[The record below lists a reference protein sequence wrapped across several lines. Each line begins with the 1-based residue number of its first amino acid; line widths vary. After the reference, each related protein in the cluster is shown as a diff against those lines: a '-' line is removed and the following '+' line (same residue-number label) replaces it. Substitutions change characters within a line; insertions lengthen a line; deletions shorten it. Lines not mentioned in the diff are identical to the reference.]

1 MKKIAVK
8 TTSKNYPIYIGE
20 GLSKKFD
27 FDPFVNKREIFLI
40 IDKNVPKK
48 TIEDLKKNLKSSFP
62 KRIIEKKIF
71 ASEKN
76 KNLSY
81 VSKIYDFM
89 LNKKLGR
96 DCLVIGLGGGITC
109 DIAGFIS
116 ATYLRGVEFLLLPT
130 TLLAQVDAS
139 IGGKTGVNHKG
150 FKNMI
155 GAFYQPSLVI
165 VDSSTLKSLPKKEVL
180 CGLVEVIKH
189 GIILDNKFFTWIE
202 KNAIGLKK
210 LRISSIEF
218 AIKKSIEIKAQVV
231 SEDEKEKGLRAILN
245 FGHTF
250 GHAIETAGRNKLYTH
265 GEAVALGML
274 AASNLSENI
283 SDLSNLEIERI
294 KNLLVKLGI
303 RTSLKK
309 KIAAD
314 SLIKLMESDKKKDK
328 GIINFITIEKIG
340 RAKIQKVKDKKLISK
355 VINKTFSYS

>member
-8 TTSKNYPIYIGE
+8 TTSKNYEIFIGE
-20 GLSKKFD
+20 GLSRKFD
-27 FDPFVNKREIFLI
+27 FDPIAHKREIFLI
-40 IDKNVPKK
+40 IDKNVPEK

-62 KRIIEKKIF
+62 KRIVEKKIF

-76 KNLSY
+76 KNLTY

-109 DIAGFIS
+109 DVAGFIS

-189 GIILDNKFFTWIE
+189 GIILDNKFFSWIE
-202 KNAIGLKK
+202 KNAINLKK
-210 LRISSIEF
+210 LKISSIEY
-218 AIKKSIEIKAQVV
+218 AIKKSIEIKAKVV

-250 GHAIETAGRNKLYTH
+250 GHAIETAGENKLYTH

-283 SDLSNLEIERI
+283 SDLSNLEIARI

-309 KIAAD
+309 KIDAN

>member
-1 MKKIAVK
+1 MKKISVK
-8 TTSKNYPIYIGE
+8 TASRDYEICIG
-20 GLSKKFD
+20 GNLLIDFNFD
-27 FDPFVNKREIFLI
+27 SIVKEKEVFII

-48 TIEDLKKNLKSSFP
+48 AIEGLKKNLISSSP
-62 KRIIEKKIF
+62 KRIVEKKIF

-81 VSKIYDFM
+81 VAKIYDFM
-89 LNKKLGR
+89 LNNKLGR

-109 DIAGFIS
+109 DITGFIS
-116 ATYLRGVEFLLLPT
+116 ATYLRGVEFILLPT

-155 GAFYQPSLVI
+155 GAFYQPSLVV
-165 VDSSTLKSLPKKEVL
+165 VDSSSLKSLPKKEIL

-189 GIILDNKFFTWIE
+189 GIILDANFFSWIE
-202 KNAIGLKK
+202 KNALSLKK
-210 LRISSIEF
+210 IKTDAIEY
-218 AIKKSIEIKAQVV
+218 AIKKSIEIKAKVV
-231 SEDEKEKGLRAILN
+231 SKDEKESGLRAILN

-250 GHAIETAGRNKLYTH
+250 GHAIETAGENKLYTH

-274 AASNLSENI
+274 AASVLSENI
-283 SDLSNLEIERI
+283 SGLNAHESERI
-294 KNLLVKLGI
+294 KNLLIKLGI

-309 KIAAD
+309 KIET
-314 SLIKLMESDKKKDK
+314 SSFIKFLESDKKKDK

-340 RAKIQKVKDKKLISK
+340 RAKIHKVKNKELLSK
-355 VINKTFSYS
+355 VIDNTFSYS

>member
-1 MKKIAVK
+1 MKKITVK
-8 TTSKNYPIYIGE
+8 TSSKNYQIYIGE
-20 GLSKKFD
+20 GLSRKFD
-27 FDPFVNKREIFLI
+27 FDPFVYKKEIFLI
-40 IDKNVPKK
+40 IDKNVPEK
-48 TIEDLKKNLKSSFP
+48 TIEDLKNNLKSSFP

-76 KNLSY
+76 KNLTY

-89 LNKKLGR
+89 LKKKLGR
-96 DCLVIGLGGGITC
+96 DCLVIGVGGGITC

-165 VDSSTLKSLPKKEVL
+165 VDSSTLKSLPKKEIL
-180 CGLVEVIKH
+180 SGLVEVIKH
-189 GIILDNKFFTWIE
+189 GIIIDNRFFSWIE

-210 LRISSIEF
+210 LKISSIEF
-218 AIKKSIEIKAQVV
+218 AIKKSIEIKAKVV
-231 SEDEKEKGLRAILN
+231 SKDEKEKGLRAILN

-250 GHAIETAGRNKLYTH
+250 GHAIETAGENKLYTH

-283 SDLSNLEIERI
+283 SDLSRLEIERI

-309 KIAAD
+309 RIDAD
-314 SLIKLMESDKKKDK
+314 FLIKLMESDKKKDK

-340 RAKIQKVKDKKLISK
+340 KAKIQKVKEKKIISK

>member
-1 MKKIAVK
+1 MKKISIK
-8 TTSKNYPIYIGE
+8 TTSKNYQICIGE
-20 GLSKKFD
+20 GLARNFNFD
-27 FDPFVNKREIFLI
+27 SIAHKREIFI
-40 IDKNVPKK
+40 IVDKNVPKK
-48 TIEDLKKNLKSSFP
+48 TIEGLKKNLSSSFP
-62 KRIIEKKIF
+62 KRIIEKRIF

-76 KNLSY
+76 KNLIY
-81 VSKIYDFM
+81 VSKIYDSM

-96 DCLVIGLGGGITC
+96 DCLVIGVGGGITC
-109 DIAGFIS
+109 DIAGFVS

-180 CGLVEVIKH
+180 SGLVEVIKH
-189 GIILDNKFFTWIE
+189 GVILDNKFFSWIE
-202 KNAIGLKK
+202 KNALNLKK
-210 LRISSIEF
+210 LKISSIES
-218 AIKKSIEIKAQVV
+218 AIKKSIEIKAKVV
-231 SEDEKEKGLRAILN
+231 SKDEKEKGLRAILN

-250 GHAIETAGRNKLYTH
+250 GHAIETAGENKLYTH

-283 SDLSNLEIERI
+283 SNLSNIEIKRI

-309 KIAAD
+309 KIETN

-328 GIINFITIEKIG
+328 GIINFIIIDKIG

>member
-8 TTSKNYPIYIGE
+8 TTSKNYEIFIGE
-20 GLSKKFD
+20 GLSRKFD
-27 FDPFVNKREIFLI
+27 FDSIVHKREIFLI
-40 IDKNVPKK
+40 TDKNVPKRI
-48 TIEDLKKNLKSSFP
+48 IEDLKKNLESSFP

-76 KNLSY
+76 KNLAY

-89 LNKKLGR
+89 LNKKLAR
-96 DCLVIGLGGGITC
+96 DCLVIGIGGGITC
-109 DIAGFIS
+109 DIAGFVS
-116 ATYLRGVEFLLLPT
+116 ATFLRGVEFLLLPT

-155 GAFYQPSLVI
+155 GAFYQPSTVI

-189 GIILDNKFFTWIE
+189 GIILDNKFFSWIE
-202 KNAIGLKK
+202 KNTNDLKK
-210 LRISSIEF
+210 LKISAIEF
-218 AIKKSIEIKAQVV
+218 AIKKSIEIKAKVV

-250 GHAIETAGRNKLYTH
+250 GHAIETAGKNKLYSH

-283 SDLSNLEIERI
+283 SDLSNLEIARI
-294 KNLLVKLGI
+294 RNLLIRLGI

-309 KIAAD
+309 KIDANT
-314 SLIKLMESDKKKDK
+314 LIKFMESDKKKDK

-340 RAKIQKVKDKKLISK
+340 RAKIQRVKDKKLISK

>member
-1 MKKIAVK
+1 MKKVSIK
-8 TTSKNYPIYIGE
+8 TSSKNYQICIGE
-20 GLSKKFD
+20 GLSRSFNFD
-27 FDPFVNKREIFLI
+27 SFVNKREIFLI
-40 IDKNVPKK
+40 VDKNVPKK
-48 TIEDLKKNLKSSFP
+48 TIEGLKKNLISSSP
-62 KRIIEKKIF
+62 KRIIEKKLF
-71 ASEKN
+71 SSEKN
-76 KNLSY
+76 KNLDY

-96 DCLVIGLGGGITC
+96 DCLILGIGGGITC
-109 DIAGFIS
+109 DIAGFVS
-116 ATYLRGVEFLLLPT
+116 STYLRGVEFILLPT

-189 GIILDNKFFTWIE
+189 GIILDYKFFSWIE
-202 KNAIGLKK
+202 RNVISLKK
-210 LRISSIEF
+210 LKTKSIEY
-218 AIKKSIEIKAQVV
+218 AIKRSIEIKAKVV
-231 SEDEKEKGLRAILN
+231 SKDEKESGLRAILN

-250 GHAIETAGRNKLYTH
+250 GHAIETAGENKLYTH

-274 AASNLSENI
+274 AASNLSESI
-283 SDLSNLEIERI
+283 SNLSNLDSKRIE
-294 KNLLVKLGI
+294 NLLLRLSIG
-303 RTSLKK
+303 TSLKK
-309 KIAAD
+309 QIKTK
-314 SLIKLMESDKKKDK
+314 SLIKLMQSDKKRDK

-340 RAKIQKVKDKKLISK
+340 KARIQKVKDSKLLEK